1 MSLGWKGRDLGWVG
15 HTWVCAGAPGGQHQE
30 LLSEP
35 CWHSQ
40 VLPAV
45 PGGHL
50 GVSLGSVWAEASS
63 GAWSGQPFIHIH
75 PSTAQES
82 QCPSLGCVLGILCAS
97 RRTLQAQLLPC
108 KHQGQEVLVPFLG
121 LPSFLLPLFPA
132 SWDTLR
138 THQGTFLAG
147 SRSHQGLQCS
157 CGPER
162 QPQPQHLQEM
172 PLCRLDQP
180 WHSPEKLWPWTLR
193 TNPTHF
199 SLEKDMEQ
207 VPLQFLS
214 KSWKGLLC
222 KAALTERRSCIC
234 IGIPLLAAAIPI
246 PGTTF
251 LMTLRAWCSGNDP
264 EFNPRMGQSLTT
276 GWL

>member
-97 RRTLQAQLLPC
+97 GRTLQAQLLPC

-147 SRSHQGLQCS
+147 SRSHQGLHAAVGQKSSPSLSTCRKCPS
-157 CGPER
+157 AGWTSPDTLQKSSGHGPSGLILLTSPWKR
-162 QPQPQHLQEM
+162 TWNKCLCNSWVNPGKGCCVKQH
-172 PLCRLDQP
+172 
-180 WHSPEKLWPWTLR
+180 
-193 TNPTHF
+193 
-199 SLEKDMEQ
+199 
-207 VPLQFLS
+207 
-214 KSWKGLLC
+214 
-222 KAALTERRSCIC
+222 
-234 IGIPLLAAAIPI
+234 
-246 PGTTF
+246 
-251 LMTLRAWCSGNDP
+251 
-264 EFNPRMGQSLTT
+264 
-276 GWL
+276 